1 MKKFIFGVIV
11 LMGIVSAFAY
21 INIIKLKKLQKY
33 LVVWRKMC
41 TFAPVQWNERLA
53 RASHFHYYYKQIDDK

>member
-1 MKKFIFGVIV
+1 
-11 LMGIVSAFAY
+11 MGIVSAFAY
-21 INIIKLKKLQKY
+21 INTIKLKKLQKY